1 MGIYLNPGNDLF
13 TSTVRNSKIYV
24 DKTMIIEYINGC
36 LYGEQKEICVS
47 RPRRFGKSIA
57 ENMLVA
63 YYSRGCDSRELFSGL
78 NISKTADFEKHLN
91 KHNVIHIDIQKFL
104 SRTEGI
110 KHTLSFLQ
118 ERVIREL
125 AKAYPDVTDGDEK
138 SLVTAL
144 EDIYSEKEEKFIFI
158 IDEWDSIF
166 RVHKDDKASQKEYLD
181 FLRNLLKDQPY
192 VSLVYMTGI
201 LPVKKYGE
209 HSALNMFKEYSMTNQ
224 GALAEYTGFTEKEVE
239 ELCIRY
245 GMSFEETKKW
255 YDGYRVNGLS
265 IYNPKSV
272 VTAMTSKVFDNYW
285 TQTETY
291 EALKVHIYRNENGLR
306 DKIIQMIAGEKISVN
321 TKKFQNDMYSFESSD
336 DVITLLI
343 HLGYLTYDFDT
354 KTAWIPN
361 KEVQEQFISSIE
373 DRGFENVMEA
383 IRSSDKLLK
392 HTLARNSEKVSEM
405 IRKVHMQ
412 ETSILKYNDENSL
425 SCVLALAYYSARD
438 TYAIYREMPGGEGF
452 ADLVFVPLKGNSNPA
467 MIVELKC
474 DKDADTAIDQI
485 KKRKY
490 AESLKDY
497 KGNVLLVGIS
507 YDRKSKEHECR
518 FEMAEM

>member
-1 MGIYLNPGNDLF
+1 MGIYLNPGNELF
-13 TSTVRNSKIYV
+13 RQVINSAIYV
-24 DKTMIIEYINGC
+24 DKTGLIDFTNSVMNTT
-36 LYGEQKEICVS
+36 QKEICVS

-57 ENMLVA
+57 ENMLAA
-63 YYSRGCDSRELFSGL
+63 YYSKGCDSRELFSEL
-78 NISKTADFEKHLN
+78 KIAKTANFEKHLN

-125 AKAYPDVTDGDEK
+125 AKAYPDVTDRDEK

-158 IDEWDSIF
+158 IDEWDSIL
-166 RVHKDDKASQKEYLD
+166 RVHKDDKDSQKEYLD

-209 HSALNMFKEYSMTNQ
+209 HSALNMFKEYSMTNKKS
-224 GALAEYTGFTEKEVE
+224 LAEITGFTEKGVE
-239 ELCIRY
+239 TLCQKY
-245 GMSFEETKKW
+245 GMSFEQMKRW
-255 YDGYRVNGLS
+255 YDGYLVNGLS

-272 VTAMTSKVFDNYW
+272 VEALTEKVFDNYW

-373 DRGFENVMEA
+373 DRGFEKVMEA
-383 IRSSDKLLK
+383 IRSSDELLK
-392 HTLARNSEKVSEM
+392 YTLARNSEKVSEM

-474 DKDADTAIDQI
+474 DKDADTAIEQI

-497 KGNVLLVGIS
+497 KGKVLLVGIS

-518 FEMAEM
+518 FEMDEG

>member
-1 MGIYLNPGNDLF
+1 MGIYLNPGNELF
-13 TSTVRNSKIYV
+13 RQVINSAIYV
-24 DKTMIIEYINGC
+24 DKTGLIDFTNSVMNTT
-36 LYGEQKEICVS
+36 QKEICVS

-57 ENMLVA
+57 ENMLAA
-63 YYSRGCDSRELFSGL
+63 YYSKGCDSRELFSEL
-78 NISKTADFEKHLN
+78 KIAKTANFEKHLN

-125 AKAYPDVTDGDEK
+125 AKAYPDVTDRDEK

-166 RVHKDDKASQKEYLD
+166 RVHRDDKGSQKEYLD

-209 HSALNMFKEYSMTNQ
+209 HSALNMFDEYSMTNQ
-224 GALAEYTGFTEKEVE
+224 GALAEFTGFTEKEVE
-239 ELCIRY
+239 ELCSRY

-255 YDGYRVNGLS
+255 YDGYRVNGFS

-373 DRGFENVMEA
+373 DRGFEKVMEA
-383 IRSSDKLLK
+383 IRSSDELLK
-392 HTLARNSEKVSEM
+392 YTLARNSEKVSEM

-467 MIVELKC
+467 MIIELKC
-474 DKDADTAIDQI
+474 DKDADTSIEQI

-497 KGNVLLVGIS
+497 KGKVLLVGVS

-518 FEMAEM
+518 FEMDEV

>member
-1 MGIYLNPGNDLF
+1 MGIYLNPGNELF
-13 TSTVRNSKIYV
+13 RQVINSSIYV
-24 DKTMIIEYINGC
+24 DKTGLIDFTNSVMDTT
-36 LYGEQKEICVS
+36 QKEICVS

-57 ENMLVA
+57 ENMLAA

-78 NISKTADFEKHLN
+78 KIAKTADFEKYLN

-104 SRTEGI
+104 S
-110 KHTLSFLQ
+110 S
-118 ERVIREL
+118 
-125 AKAYPDVTDGDEK
+125 YPDMKGM
-138 SLVTAL
+138 LAGLTAEL
-144 EDIYSEKEEKFIFI
+144 FFDLKMEFKGVEYYNTKDLPRIFKDIYSQKNEKFIFI

-209 HSALNMFKEYSMTNQ
+209 HSALNMFDEYSMTNQ

-373 DRGFENVMEA
+373 DRGFEKVMEA
-383 IRSSDKLLK
+383 IRSSDELLK
-392 HTLARNSEKVSEM
+392 HTLARNSEKVSEI

-490 AESLKDY
+490 AESLKNY

-518 FEMAEM
+518 FEMTEI

>member
-1 MGIYLNPGNDLF
+1 MGIYLNPGNELF
-13 TSTVRNSKIYV
+13 MQVINSAIYV
-24 DKTMIIEYINGC
+24 DKTGMIDFTNSVMDTT
-36 LYGEQKEICVS
+36 QKEICVS

-63 YYSRGCDSRELFSGL
+63 YYSKGCDSRELFSGL

-125 AKAYPDVTDGDEK
+125 AKAYPDVTDRDEK

-144 EDIYSEKEEKFIFI
+144 EDIYSEREEKFIFI

-166 RVHKDDKASQKEYLD
+166 RVHKDDKGSQKEYLD

-224 GALAEYTGFTEKEVE
+224 KSLAEFTGFTEKEVE
-239 ELCIRY
+239 TLCQKY
-245 GMSFEETKKW
+245 GMSFEQMKSW

-272 VTAMTSKVFDNYW
+272 VEALTEKVFDNYW

-373 DRGFENVMEA
+373 DRGFEKVMEA
-383 IRSSDKLLK
+383 IRSSDELLK
-392 HTLARNSEKVSEM
+392 HTLARNSEKVSEI

-518 FEMAEM
+518 FEMAEV

>member
-1 MGIYLNPGNDLF
+1 MGIYLNPGNELF
-13 TSTVRNSKIYV
+13 RQVINSAIYV
-24 DKTMIIEYINGC
+24 DKTGLIDFTNSVMNTT
-36 LYGEQKEICVS
+36 QKEICVS

-57 ENMLVA
+57 GNMLAA
-63 YYSRGCDSRELFSGL
+63 YYSKGCDSRELFSGL
-78 NISKTADFEKHLN
+78 KIAKTTDFEKHLN
-91 KHNVIHIDIQKFL
+91 KHNVIQIDVQKFL
-104 SRTEGI
+104 SRTEDI

-125 AKAYPDVTDGDEK
+125 AKAYPDVTDRDEK

-158 IDEWDSIF
+158 IDEWDSIL
-166 RVHKDDKASQKEYLD
+166 RVHKDDKDSQKEYLD

-224 GALAEYTGFTEKEVE
+224 KSLAEFTGFTEKEVE
-239 ELCIRY
+239 TLCQKY
-245 GMSFEETKKW
+245 GMSFEQMKRW
-255 YDGYRVNGLS
+255 YDGYLVNGLS

-272 VTAMTSKVFDNYW
+272 VEALTEKVFDNYW

-373 DRGFENVMEA
+373 DRGFEKVMEA
-383 IRSSDKLLK
+383 IRSSDELLK
-392 HTLARNSEKVSEM
+392 YTLARNSEKVSEM

-474 DKDADTAIDQI
+474 DKDADTAIEQI

-497 KGNVLLVGIS
+497 KGKVLLVGIS

>member
-1 MGIYLNPGNDLF
+1 MGVYLNPGNDMFQTAL
-13 TSTVRNSKIYV
+13 NSEIYV
-24 DKTMIIEYINGC
+24 DKTDLIRITNKVLGTM
-36 LYGEQKEICVS
+36 QKFVCVS
-47 RPRRFGKSIA
+47 RPRRFGKSMA
-57 ENMLVA
+57 AYMLAA
-63 YYSRGCDSRELFSGL
+63 YYGKDCDSSEQFAPYKIATCDCYEKYLNQYNVIML
-78 NISKTADFEKHLN
+78 NIQD
-91 KHNVIHIDIQKFL
+91 FL
-104 SRTEGI
+104 SMTGPVDEML
-110 KHTLSFLQ
+110 TFLQ
-118 ERVIREL
+118 KRVIREL
-125 AKAYPDVTDGDEK
+125 KRQYPGVIEEEECFLTI
-138 SLVTAL
+138 AL
-144 EDIYSEKEEKFIFI
+144 EDIYSETSDAFVFI
-158 IDEWDSIF
+158 IDEWDCILRDRSYTA
-166 RVHKDDKASQKEYLD
+166 DDQKKYLD
-181 FLRNLLKDQPY
+181 FIRNLLKDKVY
-192 VSLVYMTGI
+192 VSLAYMTGI
-201 LPVKKYGE
+201 LPIKKYGT
-209 HSALNMFKEYSMTNQ
+209 HSALNMFDEYSMTRPF
-224 GALAEYTGFTEKEVE
+224 EYAQFIGFTETEVK
-239 ELCIRY
+239 ELCEKY
-245 GMSFEETKKW
+245 QVDFDTMKSW
-255 YDGYRVNGLS
+255 YDGYVFPETGH

-272 VTAMTSKVFDNYW
+272 VDSIRRKCFASYW

-383 IRSSDKLLK
+383 IRSSDELLK

-518 FEMAEM
+518 FEMAEV

>member
-1 MGIYLNPGNDLF
+1 MGIYLNPGNELF
-13 TSTVRNSKIYV
+13 RQVINSAIYV
-24 DKTMIIEYINGC
+24 DKTGLIDFTNSVMNTT
-36 LYGEQKEICVS
+36 QKEICVS
-47 RPRRFGKSIA
+47 RPRRFGKSIT
-57 ENMLVA
+57 ENMLAA

-224 GALAEYTGFTEKEVE
+224 KSLAEFTGFTEKEVE
-239 ELCIRY
+239 TLCQKY
-245 GMSFEETKKW
+245 GMPFEQMKSW
-255 YDGYRVNGLS
+255 YDGYLVNGLS

-272 VTAMTSKVFDNYW
+272 VEALTEKVFDNYW

-383 IRSSDKLLK
+383 IRSSDELLK
-392 HTLARNSEKVSEM
+392 QTLARNSEKVSEM

-467 MIVELKC
+467 MIIELKC

-485 KKRKY
+485 KKKKY

-497 KGNVLLVGIS
+497 KGKVLLVGIS

-518 FEMAEM
+518 FEMAEV

>member
-1 MGIYLNPGNDLF
+1 MGIYLNPGNELF
-13 TSTVRNSKIYV
+13 RQVINSSIYV
-24 DKTMIIEYINGC
+24 DKTGLIDFTNSVMDTT
-36 LYGEQKEICVS
+36 QKEICVS

-57 ENMLVA
+57 ENMLAA

-78 NISKTADFEKHLN
+78 KIAKTADFEKHLN

-104 SRTEGI
+104 S
-110 KHTLSFLQ
+110 S
-118 ERVIREL
+118 
-125 AKAYPDVTDGDEK
+125 YPDMKGM
-138 SLVTAL
+138 LAGLTAEL
-144 EDIYSEKEEKFIFI
+144 FFDLKMEFKGVEYYNTKDLPRIFKDIYSQKNEKFIFI

-166 RVHKDDKASQKEYLD
+166 RVHKDDKGSQKEYLD

-201 LPVKKYGE
+201 LPVRKYGE
-209 HSALNMFKEYSMTNQ
+209 HSALNMFDEYSMTNQ

-321 TKKFQNDMYSFESSD
+321 TKKFQNDM
-336 DVITLLI
+336 
-343 HLGYLTYDFDT
+343 
-354 KTAWIPN
+354 
-361 KEVQEQFISSIE
+361 
-373 DRGFENVMEA
+373 
-383 IRSSDKLLK
+383 
-392 HTLARNSEKVSEM
+392 
-405 IRKVHMQ
+405 
-412 ETSILKYNDENSL
+412 
-425 SCVLALAYYSARD
+425 
-438 TYAIYREMPGGEGF
+438 
-452 ADLVFVPLKGNSNPA
+452 
-467 MIVELKC
+467 
-474 DKDADTAIDQI
+474 
-485 KKRKY
+485 
-490 AESLKDY
+490 
-497 KGNVLLVGIS
+497 
-507 YDRKSKEHECR
+507 
-518 FEMAEM
+518 

>member
-1 MGIYLNPGNDLF
+1 MGIYLNPGNELF
-13 TSTVRNSKIYV
+13 RQVINSAIYV
-24 DKTMIIEYINGC
+24 DKTGLIDFTNSVMNTT
-36 LYGEQKEICVS
+36 QKEICVS
-47 RPRRFGKSIA
+47 RPRRFGKSVA
-57 ENMLVA
+57 GNMLAA
-63 YYSRGCDSRELFSGL
+63 YYSKGCDSRELFSGL
-78 NISKTADFEKHLN
+78 KIAKTTDFEKHLN
-91 KHNVIHIDIQKFL
+91 KHNVIQIDVQKFL
-104 SRTEGI
+104 SRTEDI

-125 AKAYPDVTDGDEK
+125 AKAYPDVTDRDEK
-138 SLVTAL
+138 SLITAL

-166 RVHKDDKASQKEYLD
+166 RVHRDDKGSQKEYLD

-209 HSALNMFKEYSMTNQ
+209 HSALNMFDEYSMTNQ
-224 GALAEYTGFTEKEVE
+224 GALAEFTGFTEKEVE
-239 ELCIRY
+239 ELCSRY

-255 YDGYRVNGLS
+255 YDGYRVNGFS

-373 DRGFENVMEA
+373 DRGFEKVMEA
-383 IRSSDKLLK
+383 IRSSDELLR
-392 HTLARNSEKVSEM
+392 HTLAHNSEKVSEM

-474 DKDADTAIDQI
+474 DKDADTAIYQI

-497 KGNVLLVGIS
+497 KGKVLLVGVS